1 MNDQSILGLL
11 FILKIVKVSLSYASL
26 LIAKNITSQI
36 YAEKVYV
43 KQESPPKLI
52 NMLLLFLAIEVVFTV
67 VVVTLLGVLIGQ
79 AMGGFGDEA
88 GEGLFKL
95 AASFGQDYVCYLIS
109 MFVHG
114 SILSNVMYSK
124 KYFLYK
130 DDGMRAIRAFS
141 DVILQYSIVNGLIP
155 FNFMISG
162 LMQQIKDL
170 K

>member
-11 FILKIVKVSLSYASL
+11 FILKLVKVSLSYASL
-26 LIAKNITSQI
+26 LIAKNIMSQI

-43 KQESPPKLI
+43 KQESPPKLM

-67 VVVTLLGVLIGQ
+67 IVISLLGVLIAQ
-79 AMGGFGDEA
+79 VMGVGDDA
-88 GEGLFKL
+88 SEGLFKL
-95 AASFGQDYVCYLIS
+95 AATFAQDYVCYLIS

-114 SILSNVMYSK
+114 SILSNTMYSK

-162 LMQQIKDL
+162 ILEQIKQL
-170 K
+170 